1 MSAVLRSLP
10 ALCALLVAA
19 CAEHPA
25 AEPEAYD
32 ILLAWGQ
39 AWDANP
45 KTYDILVARG
55 QAWDANPK
63 TYDILIVGGT
73 VYDGSGGP
81 ERRSRIGIRGDRIA
95 TMDAPAG
102 AAAERTVDASG
113 LIVMPG
119 FVDPHTH
126 AVLWASLGKP
136 AANVNYL
143 MQGVTTVFVGSDG
156 RGVPDRERTL
166 AALERHGSGV
176 NVAFL
181 AGHGQARREVLGMQ
195 DRAPTAAELET
206 MLNHVRTEMKAGA
219 YGLSTGLYY
228 APGSYSDTDEVVAL
242 AAAAAELGGIY
253 DTHLRDEGSNTVGLL
268 PAVDEAIRIARDA
281 DIPVHISHIKALG
294 PAVWGSS
301 SEVIAKVEAARAEGL
316 EITANQYPW
325 LASGTRFSST
335 LIPRWAMADDVE
347 TRGPDYAA
355 RLRAGV
361 EANLERRGGADAMRI
376 TAGDSPY
383 RGMTLAAAAE
393 ALGVD
398 AASAA
403 LRLIA
408 DGDPS
413 IASFAMH
420 ADDAAAFARQPWV
433 MTGSDGSSGHPRLYA
448 SYPKAWQDLVVPG
461 TVSPAAFARRSAGLV
476 AETFRLC
483 DRGLLREGYVADIVV
498 IDPDRYEPTATYE
511 RPAELATGVEA
522 LVVNGELVIEDATLQ
537 NTSAGRVLRKTRATC
552 SD

>member
-1 MSAVLRSLP
+1 MLP
-10 ALCALLVAA
+10 VLCALPVAA
-19 CAEHPA
+19 CVQPPVAG
-25 AEPEAYD
+25 PE
-32 ILLAWGQ
+32 
-39 AWDANP
+39 
-45 KTYDILVARG
+45 TYDVLV
-55 QAWDANPK
+55 
-63 TYDILIVGGT
+63 VGGE

-81 ERRSRIGIRGDRIA
+81 ARQSRIGIRGERIV

-119 FVDPHTH
+119 FTDPHTH
-126 AVLWASLGKP
+126 AVLWASEGKP

-166 AALERHGSGV
+166 AVLERHGSGV

-195 DRAPTAAELET
+195 DRAPTAAELEA
-206 MLNHVRTEMKAGA
+206 MLDHVRTEIAAGA

-242 AAAAAELGGIY
+242 AAAAAKLGGIY

-268 PAVDEAIRIARDA
+268 AAVDEAIRRARDA
-281 DIPVHISHIKALG
+281 DIPVHISH
-294 PAVWGSS
+294 
-301 SEVIAKVEAARAEGL
+301 
-316 EITANQYPW
+316 ITANQYPW

-335 LIPRWAMADDVE
+335 LLPRWAMAEDAE
-347 TRGPDYAA
+347 SRYPDYAA
-355 RLRAGV
+355 RLKAGV
-361 EANLERRGGADAMRI
+361 EANLVRRGGAGAMRI
-376 TAGDSPY
+376 TASDSPY
-383 RGMTLAAAAE
+383 RGMTLEAVAR
-393 ALGVD
+393 ALGID

-403 LRLIA
+403 LKLID
-408 DGDPS
+408 DGNPS

-433 MTGSDGSSGHPRLYA
+433 MTGSDGSAGHPRLYA

-461 TVSPAAFARRSAGLV
+461 TVSRSAFAKRSAGLV
-476 AETFRLC
+476 TETFRVC
-483 DRGLLREGYVADIVV
+483 ERGLLREGYFADVVV
-498 IDPDRYEPTATYE
+498 IDPDRYRPVATYE

-522 LVVNGELVIEDATLQ
+522 LVVNGELVIADGTLQ
-537 NTSAGRVLRKTRATC
+537 NTSAGRVLRKTQATC
-552 SD
+552 DQLRNWLSGQTGTPGFSASWRSSR

>member
-1 MSAVLRSLP
+1 MRAIPRLLP
-10 ALCALLVAA
+10 AFCALLLAA
-19 CAEHPA
+19 CGQPPDSA
-25 AEPEAYD
+25 PEAYD
-32 ILLAWGQ
+32 V
-39 AWDANP
+39 
-45 KTYDILVARG
+45 LV
-55 QAWDANPK
+55 
-63 TYDILIVGGT
+63 VGGE

-81 ERRSRIGIRGDRIA
+81 ARQSRIGIRGDRIA
-95 TMDAPAG
+95 TMDAPAD
-102 AAAERTVDASG
+102 ATAERTVDARG
-113 LIVMPG
+113 LVVMPG

-126 AVLWASLGKP
+126 AVLWAGEGKP

-156 RGVPDRERTL
+156 RGVPERERTL
-166 AALERHGSGV
+166 AALERHGTGV

-181 AGHGQARREVLGMQ
+181 AGHGQARRETLGMQ
-195 DRAPTAAELET
+195 DRAPTAAELEA
-206 MLNHVRTEMKAGA
+206 MVNHVETEIAAGA

-228 APGSYSDTDEVVAL
+228 APGSYSATDEVVAL
-242 AAAAAELGGIY
+242 AAAAAKLGGIY
-253 DTHLRDEGSNTVGLL
+253 DTHLRDEGDNTVGLL

-301 SEVIAKVEAARAEGL
+301 GAVIAKVEAARAEGL

-335 LIPRWAMADDVE
+335 LVPRWAMADSAE
-347 TRGPDYAA
+347 ARGPDYAA

-383 RGMTLAAAAE
+383 RGMTLEAAAQSM
-393 ALGVD
+393 GVD

-408 DGDPS
+408 EGDPS

-461 TVSPAAFARRSAGLV
+461 TLSPAAFARRSAGLV
-476 AETFRLC
+476 AETFRVC
-483 DRGLLREGYVADIVV
+483 ERGLLRNGYAADVV
-498 IDPDRYEPTATYE
+498 VFDPDRYRPTATYE
-511 RPAELATGVEA
+511 QPAELATGVEA
-522 LVVNGELVIEDATLQ
+522 LIVNGELVIAGGTLQ

-552 SD
+552 SN

>member
-1 MSAVLRSLP
+1 MSAVLRLLP
-10 ALCALLVAA
+10 VLCALLAAA
-19 CAEHPA
+19 CGQPPDAG
-25 AEPEAYD
+25 PE
-32 ILLAWGQ
+32 
-39 AWDANP
+39 
-45 KTYDILVARG
+45 TYDV
-55 QAWDANPK
+55 
-63 TYDILIVGGT
+63 LIVGGE

-81 ERRSRIGIRGDRIA
+81 ARRGRIGIRGERIV
-95 TMDAPAG
+95 TMNAPAD
-102 AAAERTVDASG
+102 ADAERTVDASG

-126 AVLWASLGKP
+126 AVLWASEGKP

-156 RGVPDRERTL
+156 RGVADRERTL
-166 AALERHGSGV
+166 AVLERYGSGV

-181 AGHGQARREVLGMQ
+181 AGHGQARREALGMQ
-195 DRAPTAAELET
+195 DRAPTAAELEA
-206 MLNHVRTEMKAGA
+206 MLSHVRTEMKAGA

-268 PAVDEAIRIARDA
+268 RAVDEAIRIARDA

-294 PAVWGSS
+294 PAVWGLS

-335 LIPRWAMADDVE
+335 LIPRWAMADDAVASH
-347 TRGPDYAA
+347 PDYAA
-355 RLRAGV
+355 RLKADV
-361 EANLERRGGADAMRI
+361 EANLVRRGGAGAMRI

-393 ALGVD
+393 AMGVD

-403 LRLIA
+403 LKLVA
-408 DGDPS
+408 GGDPS

-461 TVSPAAFARRSAGLV
+461 TVSRSAFAKRSAGLV
-476 AETFRLC
+476 AATFRVC
-483 DRGLLREGYVADIVV
+483 ERGLLREGYFADVVV
-498 IDPDRYEPTATYE
+498 IDPGRYRPVATYE
-511 RPAELATGVEA
+511 RPRELATGVEA
-522 LVVNGELVIEDATLQ
+522 LLVNGTLVIADGKLQ

-552 SD
+552 DQ

>member
-1 MSAVLRSLP
+1 MGVIPRLP
-10 ALCALLVAA
+10 PVLCALLLAA
-19 CAEHPA
+19 CGPPPDAG
-25 AEPEAYD
+25 PEAYD
-32 ILLAWGQ
+32 IL
-39 AWDANP
+39 
-45 KTYDILVARG
+45 V
-55 QAWDANPK
+55 
-63 TYDILIVGGT
+63 VGGE

-81 ERRSRIGIRGDRIA
+81 PRQSRIGIRGDRIA
-95 TMDAPAG
+95 TMDAPAN
-102 AAAERTVDASG
+102 ATAERTIDASG
-113 LIVMPG
+113 FVVMPG

-126 AVLWASLGKP
+126 AALWASEDKP

-166 AALERHGSGV
+166 ATLERYGTGV

-181 AGHGQARREVLGMQ
+181 AGHGQARRETLGMQ
-195 DRAPTAAELET
+195 DRPPTAAELDA
-206 MLNHVRTEMKAGA
+206 MLDHVRAEIEAGA

-253 DTHLRDEGSNTVGLL
+253 DTHLRDEGNNTVGLL

-294 PAVWGSS
+294 PAVWGQSGDM
-301 SEVIAKVEAARAEGL
+301 IGKIEAARAQGL

-335 LIPRWAMADDVE
+335 LIPRWAMADAAE
-347 TRGPDYAA
+347 TRSPDYAA

-361 EANLERRGGADAMRI
+361 EANLKRRGGADAMRI
-376 TAGDSPY
+376 TASDSPY
-383 RGMTLAAAAE
+383 RGMTLAAAADTM
-393 ALGVD
+393 GID

-420 ADDAAAFARQPWV
+420 ADDVAAFARQPWV
-433 MTGSDGSSGHPRLYA
+433 MTGSDGSAGHPRLYA

-461 TVSPAAFARRSAGLV
+461 TVSRSAFARRSAGLV
-476 AETFRLC
+476 AETFRVC
-483 DRGLLREGYVADIVV
+483 ERGLLHEGYIADIVA
-498 IDPDRYEPTATYE
+498 IDPDRYRPTATYE
-511 RPAELATGVEA
+511 QPAELATGVEA
-522 LVVNGELVIEDATLQ
+522 LVVNGELVIASGTLQ